1 MGDVGGI
8 GVLLAHTPTG
18 LVSVK
23 DQLGS
28 VRGDLLQERLMLWV
42 GNVFEIGSGP
52 VGLWAHKRQTP

>member
-28 VRGDLLQERLMLWV
+28 VRGHLLQERLRV
-42 GNVFEIGSGP
+42 GVSNVKYESNQCC
-52 VGLWAHKRQTP
+52 W